1 LKLSDLT
8 EISKDV
14 IPQTL
19 QESIVESITSS
30 VRVRSHKGK
39 KFTAFSHLN
48 EVLNCEKSVKA
59 KLQRGEFLTYSPETL
74 DNLLDFMTVGL
85 PIITEETLTELKE
98 KAHIVVQEKGAEHGL
113 DATLVLPNV
122 IHLNYRRVE
131 QMCNDMLRVQEFAEN
146 PKFYRTTMSWSR
158 LKHHYGS
165 RAKKMFAGFNIPSWA
180 FIDSYEH
187 DWNHLTEAEKNIR
200 KFLDDCL
207 TNYALNIPY
216 YVIASA
222 DASAKK
228 PSQEAMKHE
237 LAHALAYTNDLYF
250 SKVQEILSKY
260 DLSQIKKKL
269 LTWNIYH
276 PSVIDD
282 EAHAYL
288 ATETPSSI
296 YGTFHVPCKGDILKA
311 HEEFKALLDETL
323 STTLLG
329 RGHD

>member
-1 LKLSDLT
+1 MTQCETGKWLCRRHSPYAGYDKEPQYNTYLKQKGIELAYLFLGVSQLVNKLSDNPNDPLILSKLT
-8 EISKDV
+8 EL
-14 IPQTL
+14 T
-19 QESIVESITSS
+19 
-30 VRVRSHKGK
+30 
-39 KFTAFSHLN
+39 
-48 EVLNCEKSVKA
+48 
-59 KLQRGEFLTYSPETL
+59 KLKT
-74 DNLLDFMTVGL
+74 FMTVGL

-122 IHLNYRRVE
+122 IYLNYRRVE